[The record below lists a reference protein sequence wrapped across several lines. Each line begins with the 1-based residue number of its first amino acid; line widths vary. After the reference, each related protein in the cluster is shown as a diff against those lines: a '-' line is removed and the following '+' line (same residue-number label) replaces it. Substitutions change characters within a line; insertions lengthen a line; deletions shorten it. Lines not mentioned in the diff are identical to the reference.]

1 MLEHNRIDVLE
12 GIDTNKTD
20 KWFEQIIRHY

>member
-1 MLEHNRIDVLE
+1 MLEYYRIDVLE

-20 KWFEQIIRHY
+20 AWRNCTICYD